1 MIFDERKNTERI
13 ISTLFGLWPDRVKSD
28 ALFQAARLAR
38 YVVFYLSFSFALSVA
53 LHYGSGGGL
62 IGYMAQDVFALIVL
76 DVVFVFLAVVFWWL
90 GLRVRAGRLDV
101 VPLVCGWALIE
112 LVAKVVL
119 MMPGWSTVISIVAG
133 LVAVCSLRGWW
144 LVRQNAKARVEQA

>member
-1 MIFDERKNTERI
+1 
-13 ISTLFGLWPDRVKSD
+13 
-28 ALFQAARLAR
+28 
-38 YVVFYLSFSFALSVA
+38 
-53 LHYGSGGGL
+53 
-62 IGYMAQDVFALIVL
+62 VL

-101 VPLVCGWALIE
+101 VPLVCGWALIQ

-119 MMPGWSTVISIVAG
+119 MMPGLSTVISIVAG

-144 LVRQNAKARVEQA
+144 FVRQNAKAGVEQA